1 MSCSDDELLATEE
14 LPISDELLITDE
26 LLTWDELLIC
36 DELLIWDEL
45 LDWEELTLLDEE
57 LAEPPPPPQ
66 ATSNPLHTNSTMRLI
81 MIIEI
86 SRIDYLLL
94 TQAESVTTT

>member
-1 MSCSDDELLATEE
+1 MATEE
-14 LPISDELLITDE
+14 LLGANELLTADELLTSDELLT
-26 LLTWDELLIC
+26 C
-36 DELLIWDEL
+36 DEL

-81 MIIEI
+81 MIIEMPC
-86 SRIDYLLL
+86 IDYLLL
-94 TQAESVTTT
+94 IQSNRSQQHKN